1 MRTSQRFLE
10 VSCLS
15 TFDLVSHVDAY
26 VSFTLPAD
34 THKVRTAIGARGTE
48 VDTKKVRT
56 AIGVC
61 GTEVDT
67 KKARTAIGVCGTEA
81 CRNQ

>member
-34 THKVRTAIGARGTE
+34 THKVRAAIGARGTE

-61 GTEVDT
+61 G
-67 KKARTAIGVCGTEA
+67 KEA
-81 CRNQ
+81 HGKRSKD